1 MIKDLVSILFA
12 TTLLL
17 SARSGFAEA
26 PPNHIDLSKF
36 PATQLD
42 DIVVPLPSEVFNVL
56 DKLGT
61 PNWQEQLREPIIKNR
76 GEREQIAL
84 LLGSVVAEGFVA
96 VEATDKARVKQIGRD
111 VLELARAIGV
121 ESTVLTRTNSI
132 VTKADTGDWISV
144 RRELDGAL
152 TDVKRAMIELKDAQ
166 LAHLVSL
173 GGWLRGTEVLTAVVQ
188 KSYSSDGAD
197 LLNQPDLLR
206 YFQERL
212 ADMPPRMRSKP
223 LVNRMQKG
231 LDEISPS
238 DQPEDDPG
246 VRQKNQRNYRSDG
259 EGDRLSRLT
268 DEFCETISNFL
279 GLLRDPHV
287 CECDSGRR
295 HQRVRFRRWIRMSN
309 RGLSSAMTNGAV
321 ISA

>member
-1 MIKDLVSILFA
+1 MIKNLFSAVFA
-12 TTLLL
+12 TTFLL
-17 SARSGFAEA
+17 SALPGFGEA
-26 PPNHIDLSKF
+26 PPSHIDLSKF

-61 PNWQEQLREPIIKNR
+61 PNWEEQLRDPNIKNR

-96 VEATDKARVKQIGRD
+96 VEAADKARVKQIGRD
-111 VLELARAIGV
+111 VLELGRAIGV

-132 VTKADTGDWISV
+132 VTKADAGDWNSV

-152 TDVKRAMIELKDAQ
+152 TDVTMAMIQLKDAQ

-188 KSYSSDGAD
+188 KSYSPDGAD
-197 LLNQPDLLR
+197 LLNQPDLLK

-212 ADMPPRMRSKP
+212 ADMPPRMRNKP
-223 LVNRMQKG
+223 LVSRMQKG
-231 LDEISPS
+231 LDEISPLINQKLTPDS
-238 DQPEDDPG
+238 
-246 VRQKNQRNYRSDG
+246 VRRINEITGQMVKAIA
-259 EGDRLSRLT
+259 SR
-268 DEFCETISNFL
+268 
-279 GLLRDPHV
+279 V
-287 CECDSGRR
+287 
-295 HQRVRFRRWIRMSN
+295 
-309 RGLSSAMTNGAV
+309 
-321 ISA
+321 

>member
-1 MIKDLVSILFA
+1 MSKNFLSVFLAA
-12 TTLLL
+12 TL
-17 SARSGFAEA
+17 SLATGSGYAEA
-26 PPNHIDLSKF
+26 PPSHVDLSKF

-56 DKLGT
+56 DKLGA
-61 PNWQEQLREPIIKNR
+61 PNWQEQLREPKVKNR

-96 VEATDKARVKQIGRD
+96 VEAADKARVKTIGRD

-206 YFQERL
+206 DFQERL
-212 ADMPPRMRSKP
+212 AGMPPRMRGRP
-223 LVNRMQKG
+223 LVTRMQKG
-231 LDEISPS
+231 LDEISPLIN
-238 DQPEDDPG
+238 QKIPPG
-246 VRQKNQRNYRSDG
+246 SVKKINEITGQMVKAID
-259 EGDRLSRLT
+259 SR
-268 DEFCETISNFL
+268 
-279 GLLRDPHV
+279 
-287 CECDSGRR
+287 
-295 HQRVRFRRWIRMSN
+295 
-309 RGLSSAMTNGAV
+309 A
-321 ISA
+321 

>member
-1 MIKDLVSILFA
+1 MIKNLFSAIFA
-12 TTLLL
+12 TTIFL
-17 SARSGFAEA
+17 SALPGFGEA
-26 PPNHIDLSKF
+26 PPSHIDLSKF

-61 PNWQEQLREPIIKNR
+61 PNWQEQLRDPNIKNR

-96 VEATDKARVKQIGRD
+96 VEAADKARVKQIGRD

-132 VTKADTGDWISV
+132 VTKADAGDWISV

-152 TDVKRAMIELKDAQ
+152 TDVNRALIELQDAQ
-166 LAHLVSL
+166 LAHLVSR

-188 KSYSSDGAD
+188 KSYSADGAD

-212 ADMPPRMRSKP
+212 AGMPPRLRNNQ
-223 LVNRMQKG
+223 LVGKIQKS
-231 LDEISPS
+231 LNEISPLISQKITPSAVKKIHEITS
-238 DQPEDDPG
+238 DM
-246 VRQKNQRNYRSDG
+246 VKAIN
-259 EGDRLSRLT
+259 
-268 DEFCETISNFL
+268 SN
-279 GLLRDPHV
+279 
-287 CECDSGRR
+287 
-295 HQRVRFRRWIRMSN
+295 
-309 RGLSSAMTNGAV
+309 A
-321 ISA
+321 

>member
-1 MIKDLVSILFA
+1 MIRNLGKTVFA
-12 TTLLL
+12 ATYFLL
-17 SARSGFAEA
+17 AIPGPGEA

-61 PNWQEQLREPIIKNR
+61 PNWQEQLREPVVRTR

-84 LLGSVVAEGFVA
+84 LLGSVIAEGFVA
-96 VEATDKARVKQIGRD
+96 VEAADKARVKQIGRD

-132 VTKADTGDWISV
+132 VTKADAGDWIGV

-152 TDVKRAMIELKDAQ
+152 TDVKNAMIKLKDAQ

-212 ADMPPRMRSKP
+212 AGMPPRMRNKP

-231 LDEISPS
+231 LDEISPLI
-238 DQPEDDPG
+238 
-246 VRQKNQRNYRSDG
+246 NQRVTPDSVRRINVITGQMVRAIN
-259 EGDRLSRLT
+259 SR
-268 DEFCETISNFL
+268 
-279 GLLRDPHV
+279 
-287 CECDSGRR
+287 
-295 HQRVRFRRWIRMSN
+295 
-309 RGLSSAMTNGAV
+309 A
-321 ISA
+321 